1 MRMQGLALVL
11 LVLLSGGCAA
21 NAGALLR
28 ETQPLPDVGPPPGG
42 HAFWIARAVRLNG
55 VPMTIKSFDSSA
67 NAEEVLHHY
76 ERQLRTSSDL
86 KTKRSQ
92 QDNWRVLAVLAP
104 RYYITIR
111 ARDTAHGA
119 EGTIAVSPALAQVS
133 ASERMSKRTSFPHPE
148 STRVVNLQQYDDDG
162 IEAEHISLVSARS
175 VTIEAREFSSLL
187 ARQGWQLLR
196 SEATADR
203 RGGHV
208 IEAQK
213 SAALA
218 LINLQRGNRG
228 GETSILIVWRK
239 A

>member
-1 MRMQGLALVL
+1 MNGCSSIHTRSLALCL
-11 LVLLSGGCAA
+11 LVLLSIGYEA
-21 NAGALLR
+21 NAGDLLR
-28 ETQPLPDVGPPPGG
+28 ETQQLPDVAP
-42 HAFWIARAVRLNG
+42 G
-55 VPMTIKSFDSSA
+55 VPMTIKSFAAST
-67 NAEEVLHHY
+67 NAEEILYHY
-76 ERQLRTSSDL
+76 ERQLRMGPDL
-86 KTKRSQ
+86 KTKRSHE
-92 QDNWRVLAVLAP
+92 DGWRVLAVLAP

-111 ARDTAHGA
+111 ARDTAHGT
-119 EGTIAVSPALAQVS
+119 EGTIAVSPALATVS
-133 ASERMSKRTSFPHPE
+133 ASRVMSMGKRTSFPHPE
-148 STRVVNLQQYDDDG
+148 STHVVNLQQYDDDG

-196 SEATADR
+196 SEATAQR

-213 SAALA
+213 AAALA
-218 LINLQRGNRG
+218 LINLQRGDHG

>member
-1 MRMQGLALVL
+1 MA
-11 LVLLSGGCAA
+11 LLSAGYDAS
-21 NAGALLR
+21 AGALLR
-28 ETQPLPDVGPPPGG
+28 ETQQLPDIAPPPGG
-42 HAFWIARAVRLNG
+42 HAFWIAHAVRLNG
-55 VPMTIKSFDSSA
+55 VPMTIKSFESPA
-67 NAEEVLHHY
+67 NAEEILHHY

-92 QDNWRVLAVLAP
+92 EDPWRVLAVLAP

-111 ARDTAHGA
+111 ARDTARGA
-119 EGTIAVSPALAQVS
+119 EGTIAVSPGLANVS
-133 ASERMSKRTSFPHPE
+133 ASQRISNRTSFPLPE

-187 ARQGWQLLR
+187 VRQGWQLLR

-218 LINLQRGNRG
+218 LINLQRGNHG
-228 GETSILIVWRK
+228 GDTSILIVWRK
-239 A
+239 S